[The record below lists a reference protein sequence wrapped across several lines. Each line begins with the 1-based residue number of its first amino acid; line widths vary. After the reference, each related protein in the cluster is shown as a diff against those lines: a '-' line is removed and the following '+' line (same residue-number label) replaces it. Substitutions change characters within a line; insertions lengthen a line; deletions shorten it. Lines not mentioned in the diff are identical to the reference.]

1 MKRAYQGFLKHSS
14 NVVQFDTT
22 KNRFLA
28 VGDDYSI
35 KVWDMDNVNLLTTID
50 AEGDLPVSFTKVYRE
65 LYIYVITIY
74 LLVL

>member
-1 MKRAYQGFLKHSS
+1 MHSS

-65 LYIYVITIY
+65 LYFYVITIY
-74 LLVL
+74 LLIL